1 MNTNAHAQWVADL
14 MAADGIKP
22 EQVTPDIALAYLA
35 VVGRKIE
42 QIQTTYL
49 TRVGAKT
56 ALQELVVAV

>member
-1 MNTNAHAQWVADL
+1 

-56 ALQELVVAV
+56 ALQELVIAV